1 MTLKVKRQHL
11 TLPSEVADTFATITD
26 KRVRNAYITKLRNAG
41 WTLSSIAEV
50 SGVTREGVRQRS
62 SKNLDVTLANGLFV
76 PTLPVIE
83 IPDKEPRTFIE
94 PDPIDLAR
102 MLELQPIVKQVRG
115 NSPKYREEAEEYT
128 WLLHKAHNLDGV
140 TLYRLGKRLGIT
152 HAAIRFR
159 LARYGYKL
167 APNATSKT
175 YTAILDKN
183 RINLR

>member
-1 MTLKVKRQHL
+1 
-11 TLPSEVADTFATITD
+11 
-26 KRVRNAYITKLRNAG
+26 
-41 WTLSSIAEV
+41 
-50 SGVTREGVRQRS
+50 
-62 SKNLDVTLANGLFV
+62 
-76 PTLPVIE
+76 
-83 IPDKEPRTFIE
+83 
-94 PDPIDLAR
+94 